1 MPSDTSVGARMHRL
15 LPAGLLTLVALSGGC
30 QRYERAPLNLG
41 AHREEFLARSIESE
55 PLTTFAAQMR
65 EGSAATQGQ
74 FDLADGVSLD
84 EGQAVAMVFN
94 AKLRTERLRAGV
106 TAASAQ
112 HAGLWEDPVLGVD
125 LTRIIE
131 SVTHPWKLGATIG
144 LTVPISG
151 RLEHEKQLAGDEH
164 AVELAKVAQAEW
176 EVRAELQRAW
186 ARWSALQSQQQVTG
200 EFLQQAEQVLGVVDT
215 MERAGELSRTEAR
228 LFKIEQTARR
238 ADLQRVEAMIRQVEL
253 EIRALLGLS
262 PSAPVQ
268 LVAIPLGASG
278 ESVVAIRDGSAADAG
293 GGDGA
298 SHPLLVVAQAEYQ
311 AAERMLELEISKQ
324 VPDLSLSPGYGR
336 EEGQD
341 QILFGFG
348 LPIPI
353 FSGNRRAIEEARAA
367 REVARGNTYEVQEGL
382 LSAIVIA
389 RAELEAASRH
399 RVLIEMELIPLVD
412 AQDGDAR
419 KLAQLGEVNTL
430 VLLESLVRRQE
441 AKVQLI
447 EAMRDE
453 ELAAMR
459 LSELL
464 GPTPAVAFDNE
475 KTPTS
480 VRAVEGEEKP

>member
-1 MPSDTSVGARMHRL
+1 MHRL
-15 LPAGLLTLVALSGGC
+15 LPAGLLAALVLSGGC
-30 QRYERAPLNLG
+30 QRYERAPLDLG
-41 AHREEFLARSIESE
+41 VHRDEFLARSIDSQ
-55 PLTTFAAQMR
+55 PLTEFAAQMR
-65 EGSAATQGQ
+65 EDPASAQAG
-74 FDLADGVSLD
+74 FDLANGVSLA
-84 EGQAVAMVFN
+84 EGQAIAMVFN

-106 TAASAQ
+106 TAASAE

-144 LTVPISG
+144 LTIPISG

-176 EVRAELQRAW
+176 ELRAELQRAW
-186 ARWSALQSQQQVTG
+186 ARWSALQTQQQVTG

-238 ADLQRVEAMIRQVEL
+238 ADLQRVEAMIRQSEL

-262 PSAPVQ
+262 PAAEVS

-278 ESVVAIRDGSAADAG
+278 ETAIAIRDGSGVDTSIGAG
-293 GGDGA
+293 IGDGA

-311 AAERMLELEISKQ
+311 ASERTLELEISKQ
-324 VPDLSLSPGYGR
+324 VPDLSISPGYGR

-353 FSGNRRAIEEARAA
+353 LNGNRRAIEEARAA
-367 REVARGNTYEVQEGL
+367 REAARGNAYEVQESL
-382 LSAIVIA
+382 LSAIAIA
-389 RAELEAASRH
+389 RAELEAANRH
-399 RVLIEMELIPLVD
+399 RVLIESELIPLVD

-464 GPTPAVAFDNE
+464 GPTPAALTHSENA
-475 KTPTS
+475 PTS
-480 VRAVEGEEKP
+480 EQTVEGEEKP